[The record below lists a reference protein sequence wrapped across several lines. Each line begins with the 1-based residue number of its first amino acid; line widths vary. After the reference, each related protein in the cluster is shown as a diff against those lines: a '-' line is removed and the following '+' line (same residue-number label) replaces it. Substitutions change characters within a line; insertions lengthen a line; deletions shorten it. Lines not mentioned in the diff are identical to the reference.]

1 MSSPMN
7 ALTPEYFSLGHL
19 VCDLADN
26 VLRPPERL
34 TVSQAAEKYR
44 KLNNP
49 GSYKG
54 DWKHDRVPYLVDV
67 QDVLTSREFDASVF
81 VGPAQ
86 CAKTEAILNW
96 LAHTI
101 KTDPADFILYQ
112 TSQTSARDF
121 SRRRVDR
128 LHRHSPEIGSLLMP
142 GKDSDNVYDK
152 HYRNGMM
159 FSLSW
164 PAINEMSGKPIG
176 RVALTDYDRMP
187 TDIDGEG
194 SPFDLARKR
203 TTTFGSFKMTFAES
217 SPGHPILDTKWI
229 AKTAHEAPPCEGILA
244 LYNRGDRRRW
254 HWPCPDCGEYFE
266 PEFKLLQWP
275 KTTDILE
282 AGEKAM
288 MACPHCGVLIESK
301 KKHAMN
307 RRGRWVSEGQ
317 RVLPSGVVI
326 GTRTRSDIASF
337 WLKGVAAGFAS
348 WKTLVMNYLKAEE
361 EFERTGSQEALKS
374 TVNTDQGEPYYPR
387 GTENDRLP
395 EQLKDR
401 GRENPWE
408 HSKVPSGVRFLMAQ
422 CDVQKNK
429 FVVQVHGVGVGG
441 DLWVVDRF
449 DIVKS
454 NRKDDDGDTLWVK
467 PGTYVED
474 WELLREQVMEREYEL
489 EDGSGFMSIKL
500 TVCDSGGREG
510 VTTNAYAFWRKLR
523 SQGQHQRFLL
533 LKGEPNVSAPRAKVD
548 YPDTGRKDR
557 TANARGEIPVLFL
570 NVNVLKDGLN
580 GLLDRLDP
588 GGGRIYWSDWLPDHF
603 FSELCVEQRTPK
615 GWENPAKRRNESW
628 DLLTYALGTCVHLR
642 VEHIRWDEESCPSWA
657 QTWDKNVLVRKRE
670 QPKPFTDAK
679 DVKYGFAKLAELLG

>member
-1 MSSPMN
+1 MN
-7 ALTPEYFSLGHL
+7 DLTPEYHSLGHM
-19 VCDLADN
+19 VCDLSES

-34 TVSQAAEKYR
+34 TVSQSAAKYR

-49 GSYKG
+49 GAYKG
-54 DWKHDRVPYLVDV
+54 PWRNETVPYLVDV
-67 QDVLTSREFDASVF
+67 MDVLTARDFDASVF

-96 LAHTI
+96 MAYSI
-101 KTDPADFILYQ
+101 RSDPSDFILYQ
-112 TSQTSARDF
+112 TSQTTARDF
-121 SRRRVDR
+121 SKRRVDR
-128 LHRHSPEIGSLLMP
+128 MHRHSPEIGALLMP

-159 FSLSW
+159 LTLSW
-164 PAINEMSGKPIG
+164 PAINEMSGRPVG

-194 SPFDLARKR
+194 SPFDLGRKR

-217 SPGHPILDTKWI
+217 SPGHPVLDTKWI
-229 AKTAHEAPPCEGILA
+229 AKTPHEAPPCEGILS

-254 HWPCPDCGEYFE
+254 YWPCPDCGEFFE
-266 PEFKLLQWP
+266 PEFKLLTWP

-282 AGEKAM
+282 AGEKAE
-288 MACPHCGVLIESK
+288 MACPCCGVLISPNRKYE
-301 KKHAMN
+301 MN
-307 RRGRWVSEGQ
+307 KRGVWVGEGQ
-317 RVLPSGVVI
+317 KVGKDGVVTGARI
-326 GTRTRSDIASF
+326 RSDIASF
-337 WLKGVAAGFAS
+337 WLKGVAASFAS

-361 EFERTGSQEALKS
+361 EYERTGSQEALKS

-401 GRENPWE
+401 ALDWE
-408 HSKVPSGVRFLMAQ
+408 QGKVPEGVRFLTAQ

-441 DLWVVDRF
+441 DIWVVDRF

-474 WELLREQVMEREYEL
+474 WELLLEKVMEREYEL
-489 EDGSGFMSIKL
+489 ADGSGFMSIKL

-510 VTTNAYAFWRKLR
+510 VTANAYAFWRSLR
-523 SQGQHQRFLL
+523 KRGLHHRFMLV
-533 LKGEPNVSAPRAKVD
+533 KGEHAPGAPRAKVD

-570 NVNVLKDGLN
+570 HVNTLKDALN
-580 GLLDRLDP
+580 GLLDRTEP
-588 GGGRIYWSDWLPDHF
+588 GGGHIYWSDWLEDNF
-603 FSELCVEQRTPK
+603 FAELCVEQRTPK
-615 GWENPAKRRNESW
+615 GWENPQKRRNESW
-628 DLLTYALGTCVHLR
+628 DLLTYAIGTCVHLR
-642 VEHIRWDEESCPSWA
+642 VEHIRWDEPPAWA
-657 QTWDKNVLVRKRE
+657 EVWEKNLLVRKHE
-670 QPKPFTDAK
+670 AAKPFAPK
-679 DVKYGFAKLAELLG
+679 DNVKYGLAKYGESLG